1 MGAINSKTRYK
12 NKKLFVH
19 KNCVSERRSSSESF
33 EQCNELK
40 TFGNRKYLNGD
51 NVRYIFPID
60 HDELKRLELTH
71 TWNKALWNEQSFA
84 LPACEVFNRNAK
96 ILDIGLDMAQKHPNC
111 HFTGFDVYFP
121 PDIDIK
127 GENVKFT
134 LGNILNGLPYED
146 NSFDLVFMRSMK
158 GCFTNKD
165 YNSCLQEMIRVS
177 CRWILII
184 DSDIVLIDGGP
195 LATQLRDQVLDELL
209 TKFDISMM
217 PSSIIRKCLE
227 SSDKLSDI
235 SFDDEQ
241 CPIGK
246 WGGEIG
252 MIYWQILKWSTKNIY
267 HSVSS
272 LGYSEEEYNLMID
285 EAFDELNQYH
295 AYNMGFR
302 ICAKKKMLEK
312 RLSSKYLLF

>member
-111 HFTGFDVYFP
+111 HFTGLDVYFP

-295 AYNMGFR
+295 AYNMG
-302 ICAKKKMLEK
+302 
-312 RLSSKYLLF
+312 